1 LTVSQEEIK
10 MFVCD
15 MSISIDN
22 MSYEVALNLPIND
35 RDMIVRAHNK
45 KIKKQQT

>member
-1 LTVSQEEIK
+1 